1 MRRWLIIVAFAL
13 SACGTAA
20 RQSTEDATE
29 RAAVERATHAWA
41 EAYNTRDPARI
52 VAFYEPDAVFWGTS
66 MKVIATNRHAV
77 AEYFKGAAKR
87 PDARAKIGEQHVHV
101 YGDMGFSS
109 GYNTFTDVRDGKP
122 IVNAARF
129 TMIFHKRDGVWRL
142 VHHHS
147 SRLP

>member
-1 MRRWLIIVAFAL
+1 MRCWIIILIFAL
-13 SACGTAA
+13 GACSTAP
-20 RQSTEDATE
+20 RHSTQDATE

-52 VAFYEPDAVFWGTS
+52 VAYYEPDAVFWGTS
-66 MKVIATNRHAV
+66 MKVIATTRDGI
-77 AEYFKGAAKR
+77 AEYFKDAAKR
-87 PDARAKIGEQHVHV
+87 PDARAKIGEQHVRV
-101 YGDMGFSS
+101 YGDTAFSS

-122 IVNAARF
+122 TVNAARF
-129 TMIFHKRDGVWRL
+129 TMIFHKRDGAWRL